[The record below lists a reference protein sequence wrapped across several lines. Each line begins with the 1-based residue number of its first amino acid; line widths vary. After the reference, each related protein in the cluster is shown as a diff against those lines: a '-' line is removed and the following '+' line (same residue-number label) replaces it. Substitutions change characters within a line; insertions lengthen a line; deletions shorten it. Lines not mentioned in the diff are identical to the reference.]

1 MDAVG
6 NSRRQNLLIFT
17 HLQVMRNTV
26 LFNISYIVFMAIQGL
41 AQYQLQMTAEFVMT
55 EKIEVTL
62 VITGAYSDT
71 GNESSVPNVVTHSL
85 HHLW

>member
-1 MDAVG
+1 
-6 NSRRQNLLIFT
+6 
-17 HLQVMRNTV
+17 MRNTV